1 MRKTEKTLF
10 LYESPTKWDSLFI
23 RKYLKRKV
31 PVWVIEPFHSYH
43 HKKGIR
49 FFPPHIPAYIE
60 DLINHG
66 KISDIRANDIQARS
80 IYIQATDKAVEV
92 VESVYPQ
99 YRKKHEGLF
108 KYVSDTVK
116 SPFAENV
123 VIKDE
128 TIIGDHTFIDAG
140 AVIGCEGILYIEGGR
155 I

>member
-1 MRKTEKTLF
+1 MEIVFEVIKAWYKPLIVK
-10 LYESPTKWDSLFI
+10 LYK
-23 RKYLKRKV
+23 KRHQ
-31 PVWVIEPFHSYH
+31 VWIIETFHSYH

-92 VESVYPQ
+92 VESVYAQ
-99 YRKKHEGLF
+99 YRKKHEALF
-108 KYVSDTVK
+108 QYVSDTVK
-116 SPFAENV
+116 SPVAENV